1 MERRDERG
9 NLSRGEDA
17 QSGVTSAADH
27 GGASPIQVVVS
38 DHSCP
43 TEPGAE
49 PLPSAGADAAGFL
62 KLPPDRNGDLITLA
76 YETFGDPMAAP
87 MLLIQVRTTRDRRG
101 ERSE

>member
-9 NLSRGEDA
+9 NLS
-17 QSGVTSAADH
+17 H

-43 TEPGAE
+43 NEPGAE

-87 MLLIQVRTTRDRRG
+87 MLLIQVRTTRDDRG